1 MNKNDKIRAFEKVL
15 ELEHLAEAK
24 TFDGRN
30 YFEQA
35 DGAFKVLEALGLG
48 GEYIEWA
55 FNK

>member
-1 MNKNDKIRAFEKVL
+1 MNKDDKIRAFEKVL